1 MKITRK
7 FLRKLIKEQMTDVMS
22 PGLPVPPETGITP
35 PMTHAEDPLQR
46 GLSGRRIV
54 VDTAALMSMLP
65 DRKMEELQNSFNN
78 IASDPT
84 HQQSWIKD
92 IQTLF
97 NQALYSRYAG
107 GMEAKSMTGKAAT
120 VGTTMVTLPDLME
133 PGDVNNVNAHQL
145 ISALR
150 VLWSPYD
157 PPDRTAVF
165 AAAKQ
170 YVGDKEESFTRSDMK
185 MEEGL
190 NRRALRSMILQ
201 EMRSLRKRRL

>member
-7 FLRKLIKEQMTDVMS
+7 LLRKLIKEQMTDVMT
-22 PGLPVPPETGITP
+22 PGAAIPPTTGITP
-35 PMTHAEDPLQR
+35 PMTHAEDPLQMGQR
-46 GLSGRRIV
+46 GRRLV

-84 HQQSWIKD
+84 HQQSWITD

-107 GMEAKSMTGKAAT
+107 GMEARSSTGKAAT

-133 PGDVNNVNAHQL
+133 PGDVNNVNAHEL
-145 ISALR
+145 IRALR
-150 VLWSPYD
+150 ELWSPYD

-165 AAAKQ
+165 AAVKQ
-170 YVGDKEESFTRSDMK
+170 YVGGQEKPFTRSDMK
-185 MEEGL
+185 MEERL
-190 NRRALRSMILQ
+190 NRRMLRSMILQ
-201 EMRSLRKRRL
+201 EMRSMRKRHL